1 MAEWLS
7 EEREVELI
15 DMWQARP
22 VLYKV
27 ISKEHSII
35 EIKECWSCSRII
47 CGFAYDLPFCIFSLP
62 PASLTPRHVFFSLFF
77 FKHAP
82 DTNIILL
89 LSVTI

>member
-22 VLYKV
+22 LLYKV

-47 CGFAYDLPFCIFSLP
+47 CGFAYDLPFCIFP
-62 PASLTPRHVFFSLFF
+62 FAAGVADAATRIFQFILF
-77 FKHAP
+77 
-82 DTNIILL
+82 
-89 LSVTI
+89 